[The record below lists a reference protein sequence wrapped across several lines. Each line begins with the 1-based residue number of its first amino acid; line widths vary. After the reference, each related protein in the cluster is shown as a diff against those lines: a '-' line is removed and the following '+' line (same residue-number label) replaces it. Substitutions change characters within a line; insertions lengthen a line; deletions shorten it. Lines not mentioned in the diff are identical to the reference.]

1 MAKYNVSI
9 GDDFVIDAVEVEEID
24 AVEKLAAIADRRVA
38 DKRETKIA
46 YAVLA
51 FIGLAITLSAIIGL
65 CDGSYNELAG
75 VWATGSIWVG
85 VILGRYF
92 KKE

>member
-1 MAKYNVSI
+1 MAKYSVSI
-9 GDDFVIDAVEVEEID
+9 GDDFLIDAVEVEDID
-24 AVEKLAAIADRRVA
+24 AVERLAAIAERRA
-38 DKRETKIA
+38 AKKRETSIA
-46 YAVLA
+46 YAVLG
-51 FIGLAITLSAIIGL
+51 FIGLAITVSAVVGL
-65 CDGSYNELAG
+65 IDGSYNELAG